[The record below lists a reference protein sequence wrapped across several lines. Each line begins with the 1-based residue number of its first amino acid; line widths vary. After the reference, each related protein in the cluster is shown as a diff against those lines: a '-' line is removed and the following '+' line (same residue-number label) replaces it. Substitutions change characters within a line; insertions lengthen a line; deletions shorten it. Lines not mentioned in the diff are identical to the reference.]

1 MKKTVLSIIIVI
13 ALGSFIAVFYPT
25 AEQAAVQDI
34 RTAAQKD
41 TELDIA
47 SGRALMEYSLS
58 ALGEKPLHQIQS
70 EFTALGEVIQP
81 LQIDER
87 LFATYLQYKQALVEL
102 EPNWSTLDSVAFT
115 ELHQSLLAL
124 QQRFFTDEQIA
135 LLFAEENQLRAL
147 AIEKMRLQSSAL
159 SQQEQQ
165 AMWQAQLADLP
176 EYIQQSD
183 ANRRLIGELSQTEQ
197 EDRQTAYLKRAE
209 LVGDAGAQR
218 LSQLDAQRQQFADEL
233 QSYMLARSDI
243 LQADFLSTEQKQQ
256 QIEALRASR
265 FAQKQWRRVEALER
279 IQDASQSVN

>member
-115 ELHQSLLAL
+115 ELHQSLLEL

-135 LLFAEENQLRAL
+135 LLFTEENQLRAL
-147 AIEKMRLQSSAL
+147 AIEKMRLQSSTL
-159 SQQEQQ
+159 NQQEQQ
-165 AMWQAQLADLP
+165 AMWQAQLFDLP

-265 FAQKQWRRVEALER
+265 FVQKQWRRVEALER
-279 IQDASQSVN
+279 IQDASRSVN

>member
-102 EPNWSTLDSVAFT
+102 EPNWGTLDSVAFT

-135 LLFAEENQLRAL
+135 MLFAEENQLRAL

-159 SQQEQQ
+159 NQQEQQ

-218 LSQLDAQRQQFADEL
+218 LSQLDVQRQQFADEL

-256 QIEALRASR
+256 QIEALRA
-265 FAQKQWRRVEALER
+265 ALPKSSGDESKR
-279 IQDASQSVN
+279 

>member
-25 AEQAAVQDI
+25 AEQTAVQDI

-47 SGRALMEYSLS
+47 SGRALMDYSLS
-58 ALGEKPLHQIQS
+58 ALGEKPLDQIQS

-124 QQRFFTDEQIA
+124 QQRYFTDEQIA

-147 AIEKMRLQSSAL
+147 AIEKIRLQSSAL
-159 SQQEQQ
+159 NQQEQQ
-165 AMWQAQLADLP
+165 EMWQAQLADLP

-218 LSQLDAQRQQFADEL
+218 LSQLDAQRQQFANEL
-233 QSYMLARSDI
+233 QSYLLARSDI
-243 LQADFLSTEQKQQ
+243 LQSDFLSTEQKQQ
-256 QIEALRASR
+256 QIEALRANR

-279 IQDASQSVN
+279 IQDALQSVN

>member
-102 EPNWSTLDSVAFT
+102 EPNWGTLDSVAFT

-135 LLFAEENQLRAL
+135 MLFAEENQLRAL

-159 SQQEQQ
+159 NQQEQQ

-218 LSQLDAQRQQFADEL
+218 LSQLDVQRQQFADEL

-243 LQADFLSTEQKQQ
+243 LQADFLSTEQNKSSSRLRRC
-256 QIEALRASR
+256 EPAALPKSSGDESKR
-265 FAQKQWRRVEALER
+265 
-279 IQDASQSVN
+279 